1 MTMMTLIVTIT
12 IIIILR
18 SLVII
23 CIDAYICLR
32 KNIYI
37 YVCIYALCIF
47 TLNVKIRMYQKTSL
61 TNYSPNPENLCISK
75 ILAMQMNHN

>member
-37 YVCIYALCIF
+37 YMCVYICTVYIYTQCKD
-47 TLNVKIRMYQKTSL
+47 TYV
-61 TNYSPNPENLCISK
+61 SK
-75 ILAMQMNHN
+75 NIIDKLFAKS